1 MTQSSTQTLK
11 NKAFT
16 LIELLVVISIIALL
30 IAILLPALGKARESA
45 WSIQC
50 LSQVKQMG
58 VAQTAYNGDN
68 NGYFTPSS
76 LETGDQYGL
85 WGYLL
90 WEYVGY
96 AKSKFDVPDNDFDV
110 TAGEQDTNI
119 FNCPVTRIKK
129 TSTPK
134 TPLSAA
140 YGASGFKSYGVNIT
154 LHQRDGGV
162 SLANAK
168 KAPTH
173 ERDITNLSRMVLI
186 AESKV
191 YFTRSNE
198 FHGNEGLT
206 PHMGGT
212 NFLYADMHAN
222 NLRYDQIPPF
232 QTSLLPWASLCPEF
246 WTGRP

>member
-1 MTQSSTQTLK
+1 MTHLVKKHLK
-11 NKAFT
+11 KQGFT
-16 LIELLVVISIIALL
+16 LIELLVVISIVALL
-30 IAILLPALGKARESA
+30 IAILLPALSKARESA
-45 WSIQC
+45 WKIQC

-58 VAQTAYNGDN
+58 VAETAYNGDN
-68 NGYFTPSS
+68 KGFFTPSS

-85 WGYLL
+85 WGYTL

-96 AKSKFDVPDNDFDV
+96 SKSQFKVTDNDFDV
-110 TAGEQDTNI
+110 TAGDYDNNL

-140 YGASGFKSYGVNIT
+140 YGTAGFKSFGINIT

-162 SLANAK
+162 SLLDAK
-168 KAPTH
+168 KAPTT
-173 ERDITNLSRMVLI
+173 ERDITNLSNMVLI
-186 AESKV
+186 AESKT

-198 FHGNEGLT
+198 FHGNEGLI
-206 PHMGGT
+206 PHLGGT

-222 NLRYDQIPPF
+222 NLVYDQIPPF